1 MARQL
6 SGFRAWMWQRASA
19 LYIAL
24 FLLYFLVRMVL
35 DAPPDQLAWKDWLA
49 DTPVWIASGLFF
61 LALLVHAWIG
71 VRDVIL
77 DYVKPPVLRLTAL
90 ALVLLF
96 LLANGLWLASILMSV
111 K

>member
-1 MARQL
+1 
-6 SGFRAWMWQRASA
+6 MWQRASA

-24 FLLYFLVRMVL
+24 FLLYFLVRLML
-35 DAPPDQLAWKDWLA
+35 DAPPDHLAWKAWVA
-49 DTPVWIASGLFF
+49 DTPVWVASALFF

-90 ALVLLF
+90 ALVLFF
-96 LLANGLWLASILMSV
+96 LLANALWLASILMSV

>member
-1 MARQL
+1 
-6 SGFRAWMWQRASA
+6 MWQRASA

-24 FLLYFLVRMVL
+24 FLLYFLVRLML
-35 DAPPDQLAWKDWLA
+35 DAPPDHLAWKAWLA

-96 LLANGLWLASILMSV
+96 LLANALWLASILMSV

>member
-1 MARQL
+1 
-6 SGFRAWMWQRASA
+6 MWQRASA

-24 FLLYFLVRMVL
+24 FLLYFLVRLML
-35 DAPPDQLAWKDWLA
+35 DAPPDHLAWKAWVA
-49 DTPVWIASGLFF
+49 DTPVWIASALFF

-90 ALVLLF
+90 ALFF
-96 LLANGLWLASILMSV
+96 LLANALWLASILMSV

>member
-1 MARQL
+1 
-6 SGFRAWMWQRASA
+6 MWQRASA
-19 LYIAL
+19 VYMAL
-24 FLLYFLVRMVL
+24 FLGYFLFRMVTG
-35 DAPPDQLAWKDWLA
+35 APGDHLAWRRWLA
-49 DTPVWIASGLFF
+49 HTPVWIASALFF

-77 DYVKPPVLRLTAL
+77 DYIGQPLLRLSAL

-96 LLANGLWLASILMSV
+96 LFANGLWLAAILLSV